1 MTKYV
6 RRAEIRKTRSR
17 AGLALGLAGTA
28 LSVLAL
34 GFIWQRVYLGQT
46 LSLVERLTAAN
57 RELQVEGKALL
68 LESQRINSWS
78 AVERTASERLGMTYP
93 EKHQLRAAV
102 TPPSGRK
109 DGLGALARGLLRPV
123 NEAWSQP

>member
-6 RRAEIRKTRSR
+6 RRAEIQRRRSR

-28 LSVLAL
+28 LSVLAF
-34 GFIWQRVYLGQT
+34 GYIWQRVYLGQH
-46 LSLVERLTAAN
+46 LSQVEGLSAAN
-57 RELQVEGKALL
+57 RGLRAEGKALL

-78 AVERTASERLGMTYP
+78 AVERAASERLGMTYP